1 MSRGLHGIVTIALST
16 VVALLGVA
24 MIATAVVGGGGPLA
38 RGVLVGALFLL
49 AGGGRA
55 WLAWR
60 APGLDATGEGDDRG

>member
-1 MSRGLHGIVTIALST
+1 MSRGLHGTATIVLSS

-24 MIATAVVGGGGPLA
+24 MIVTAVAGGGGPLA
-38 RGVLVGALFLL
+38 RGVLIGGLFVL

-60 APGLDATGEGDDRG
+60 SDSISSTAGEDDDG

>member
-1 MSRGLHGIVTIALST
+1 MTRGLHGLVTIVLST
-16 VVALLGVA
+16 VVALLGAA
-24 MIATAVVGGGGPLA
+24 MIATAVAGGGGPLA

-60 APGLDATGEGDDRG
+60 APTVDPPTGGDDRG

>member
-1 MSRGLHGIVTIALST
+1 MSRGLHGVVTIVLST
-16 VVALLGVA
+16 VVALLGAA
-24 MIATAVVGGGGPLA
+24 MIATAVAGGGGPLA

-60 APGLDATGEGDDRG
+60 APAADATAGEDDRG

>member
-1 MSRGLHGIVTIALST
+1 MNRGMHGSVTIVLST
-16 VVALLGVA
+16 VVALLGLA
-24 MIATAVVGGGGPLA
+24 MIVTAVAGGGGPLA

-60 APGLDATGEGDDRG
+60 APGLDETAGEDDRG